1 MLKDAES
8 KVGQVSESGHQKKK
22 KVGQVLQK
30 YLVRSKGV
38 LWVQGDVG
46 DWSYQKVEPLFFWKT
61 K

>member
-8 KVGQVSESGHQKKK
+8 KVGQV
-22 KVGQVLQK
+22 LRK

-38 LWVQGDVG
+38 PWVQGDVRV
-46 DWSYQKVEPLFFWKT
+46 WSYQKVEPLFFWKT